1 MGLIKDLDTHTLIW
15 YNNITMENTMIKVAQ
30 NKAERLM
37 MIKEIAERNTLQRN
51 NRMNTLKR
59 KSKQSLEDVKGINRS
74 KISGEIREPVQGEN
88 VNYWT
93 DSSKYAEEHYGEA
106 YRATTGLDNDW
117 GDY

>member
-1 MGLIKDLDTHTLIW
+1 
-15 YNNITMENTMIKVAQ
+15 MIKVAQ

-59 KSKQSLEDVKGINRS
+59 KSKQSLEDVK
-74 KISGEIREPVQGEN
+74 EVREPVQGEN

>member
-1 MGLIKDLDTHTLIW
+1 M
-15 YNNITMENTMIKVAQ
+15 TMTPQ
-30 NKAERLM
+30 QKAERLM
-37 MIKEIAERNTLQRN
+37 MIKEIAERNTLQRKN
-51 NRMNTLKR
+51 TFNTLKR

-74 KISGEIREPVQGEN
+74 KRSTEIREPVQGEN

-93 DSSKYAEEHYGEA
+93 DSSKYAEEYYGEA